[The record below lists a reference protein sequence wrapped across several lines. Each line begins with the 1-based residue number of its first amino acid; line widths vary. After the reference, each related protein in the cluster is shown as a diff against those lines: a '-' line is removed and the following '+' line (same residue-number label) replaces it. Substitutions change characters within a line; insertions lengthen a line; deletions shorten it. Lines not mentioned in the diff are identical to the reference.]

1 LQSARPAAAQERNL
15 QSARRRSRW
24 ESGEKSCRHD
34 HRFVRQNTTQLCCQP
49 AHGAEPCSVT
59 DCTLRER
66 DAALS
71 TPPPPPQSMPTSGG
85 SAAQEW
91 QERFLVAERVAN
103 NVSPPEVAQVSAF
116 ENNLNVNL

>member
-1 LQSARPAAAQERNL
+1 MLPACTWCGTLLSHRLYTQ
-15 QSARRRSRW
+15 
-24 ESGEKSCRHD
+24 GEGRCPLHS
-34 HRFVRQNTTQLCCQP
+34 
-49 AHGAEPCSVT
+49 
-59 DCTLRER
+59 
-66 DAALS
+66 
-71 TPPPPPQSMPTSGG
+71 PPPPQSMPTSGG

>member
-1 LQSARPAAAQERNL
+1 MVRNPAQSQTVH
-15 QSARRRSRW
+15 
-24 ESGEKSCRHD
+24 SGR
-34 HRFVRQNTTQLCCQP
+34 
-49 AHGAEPCSVT
+49 G
-59 DCTLRER
+59 TLPSP
-66 DAALS
+66 L
-71 TPPPPPQSMPTSGG
+71 PPPLQSMPTSGG